1 MSKLTDSELIEE
13 LKNRFDDKDKALFD
27 LKVTTRKLEDVNRK
41 LQESEALKSDFLS
54 NIRNEINNPL
64 TSIIGM
70 SREIKSG
77 PPTDSSTLYSLA
89 STIFNEAF
97 NLDFQLHNIFAAAEV
112 EAGETTLSSSNVD
125 LKKLMLDVIDSFRH
139 IAEENRLSVN
149 FDCKAEQADCHFFR
163 TDPEYLQVIASNLLS
178 NALKYTPE
186 GGTVTISVNRHE
198 GCLDLVVEDSG
209 IGIDEANYQ
218 VIFERFRQLD
228 TGATKKYGGHGLGL
242 SITRAL
248 VELLNGSISVKS
260 VLNKGTVFT
269 VVLPEAEPG
278 MASGVFS
285 EEGNEFMFDEEEKF

>member
-41 LQESEALKSDFLS
+41 LQESESLKSGFLS

-70 SREIKSG
+70 SREIRSG
-77 PPTDSSTLYSLA
+77 QITDSATLYSLA

-139 IAEENRLSVN
+139 IAEENHLSVT

-163 TDPEYLQVIASNLLS
+163 TDPESLQVIASNLLS

-186 GGTVTISVNRHE
+186 GGTVTISVIRHE
-198 GCLDLVVEDSG
+198 GSLDLVVEDSG

-228 TGATKKYGGHGLGL
+228 TGAAKKYGGHGLGL

-248 VELLNGSISVKS
+248 VELLNGSISVRS

-269 VVLPEAEPG
+269 VVLPETGPG

-285 EEGNEFMFDEEEKF
+285 DEGNEFIFDEEEKF